1 MNLSMVYL
9 SVQITHWY
17 NDFYT
22 LMQDGLYDSFYR
34 VIGKFAIMA
43 FVYIII
49 AVYVFYLRQL
59 LTIKW
64 RTWMTNKYLDIWV
77 YYRMKVLD
85 SDLDNPDQ
93 RIATDIRML
102 YLYLINNYFDVVVI
116 WVYEKYFL

>member
-1 MNLSMVYL
+1 MEKIKVSAWLLLIAIIGMNLSMVYL

-64 RTWMTNKYLDIWV
+64 RTWIIYIQL
-77 YYRMKVLD
+77 
-85 SDLDNPDQ
+85 
-93 RIATDIRML
+93 
-102 YLYLINNYFDVVVI
+102 
-116 WVYEKYFL
+116 